1 LVPPDIAAEFK
12 VLVVGVTHVASF
24 VVINVDSYDATKPYI
39 PPYKGVRLVYGGM
52 M

>member
-1 LVPPDIAAEFK
+1 LIPPDIAAEFK

-39 PPYKGVRLVYGGM
+39 PPYLGGRVFYGGM